1 MKVRVL
7 KNTNSISHERA
18 IQEILDTAEAV
29 HTINHASSSIYHKQ
43 NHCTPVTTVLTT
55 VITFTPKKEE

>member
-18 IQEILDTAEAV
+18 IQEILDSAEAV
-29 HTINHASSSIYHKQ
+29 HTINHASSSAIHKQ
-43 NHCTPVTTVLTT
+43 NHCNPLTTVFTT
-55 VITFTPKKEE
+55 VITFTPKSDE